1 MFIQTFSS
9 VVLLASA
16 HLVSSQTNNICG
28 SLPNAGG
35 WDGVASISYYAYM
48 GTACDCG
55 HDSEAAANWQGNTGA
70 ALNIGQGFY
79 SGAVNNVIFQGNL
92 NGQGDPGCG
101 KACGVCY
108 ELQTTGVNAYGGG
121 PGNGSSIVVMV
132 VDACYNTN
140 GAPNWCSSNTDVGVD
155 DFGCGVHFDIDTDPT
170 LNDPNPPFPVGQ
182 DGTVWA
188 NGGEFVQYRRTSCP
202 PAMAAAFA
210 SDCAGD
216 C

>member
-1 MFIQTFSS
+1 
-9 VVLLASA
+9 
-16 HLVSSQTNNICG
+16 
-28 SLPNAGG
+28 
-35 WDGVASISYYAYM
+35 M
-48 GTACDCG
+48 GTACNCG
-55 HDSEAAANWQGNTGA
+55 HANEAAANWQGNTGA
-70 ALNIGQGFY
+70 ALNIGQGYY
-79 SGAVNNVIFQGNL
+79 SGAVNQKIFQGAL

-101 KACGVCY
+101 AACGVCY

-140 GAPNWCSSNTDVGVD
+140 GAPNWCSNNTDDGVD
-155 DFGCGVHFDIDTDPT
+155 DFSCGVHFDIDTQPT
-170 LNDPNPPFPVGQ
+170 LNKPNLPFPIGQ
-182 DGTVWA
+182 DGTTWA

-210 SDCAGD
+210 NDCAGD